1 MTPAE
6 DARVPIA
13 VAPAAALAARPRL
26 LGALEALLPVR
37 FVADGAEEAAGR
49 VVFAGGD
56 DGDGAEEAAGRV
68 VFAGG
73 AEGDGAADAAG
84 RVASGAGERGGSA
97 RVPELVLGDAP
108 ERAAEAVAVA
118 IGDDVFV
125 DRRLRGAT
133 LHDRLDGPVLAVG
146 DGERVL
152 ATGPDGAPAWVRD
165 DAGDRERVASAL
177 PELGEDS
184 IVYALLADRA
194 IAVVALLQFLRA
206 RLGAARWLPAPL
218 RAAIVFDDPNL
229 RRRSYGFIDYAEL
242 AEHAR
247 KHGYHAAMAMI
258 PIDAGRAHP
267 RALELFAQRPGP
279 LSLNIH
285 GNDHNAAELLAPRAD
300 GDARAFAAQALRR
313 VERFERRTG
322 LSVDRVMMPP
332 HGRCSQVMSQALGA
346 VGFDA
351 LSAIH
356 PLPWTNEWRRGPA
369 LTGMRPADFVGGCPV
384 IPRMPLQATASD
396 VALRAFLEHPVV
408 LYGHHQDVAGGLEP
422 LAEAARVVNALGDVT
437 WTSAG
442 EIALGNAQ
450 TRVVGGTLQVRA
462 FSRRLLLA
470 RPEDACGVTV
480 TAPEDAVEA
489 DALAGWS
496 VDGGSVTPFGTA
508 LEIPAAGERP
518 LTLRL
523 HGAGDVRADE
533 LRLPTWQPW
542 PKLRRIATEAR
553 DRVAPLRGQRAA

>member
-6 DARVPIA
+6 DARVAIA

-26 LGALEALLPVR
+26 LGALEELLPVR
-37 FVADGAEEAAGR
+37 FVPDGADGAVGR
-49 VVFAGGD
+49 VVF
-56 DGDGAEEAAGRV
+56 
-68 VFAGG
+68 GG
-73 AEGDGAADAAG
+73 APGGGAPAPA
-84 RVASGAGERGGSA
+84 
-97 RVPELVLGDAP
+97 PELVLGDAP
-108 ERAAEAVAVA
+108 LGAAEPVAVT
-118 IGDDVFV
+118 IGDDVHV

-133 LHDRLDGPVLAVG
+133 LHDRLDGPPLTVAP
-146 DGERVL
+146 GERVL
-152 ATGPDGAPAWVRD
+152 ATDPDGAPAWVRD
-165 DAGDRERVASAL
+165 DAGDAERVAAAL
-177 PELGEDS
+177 PELGADTV
-184 IVYALLADRA
+184 VYAVLADRA

-206 RLGAARWLPAPL
+206 RLGAARWRPAPL
-218 RAAIVFDDPNL
+218 RATIVFDDPNL
-229 RRRSYGFIDYAEL
+229 RRRSYGFIDYAQL
-242 AEHAR
+242 AAHAR
-247 KHGYHAAMAMI
+247 EHGYHAAMAMI

-285 GNDHNAAELLAPRAD
+285 GNDHNAAELLAPRTDDA
-300 GDARAFAAQALRR
+300 ARAFAAQALRR

-322 LSVDRVMMPP
+322 LGVDRVMMPP
-332 HGRCSQVMSQALGA
+332 HGRCSQVMSRALGA

-356 PLPWTNEWRRGPA
+356 PLPWTNEWRSGPA

-384 IPRMPLQATASD
+384 IPRMPLLASASD

-422 LAEAARVVNALGDVT
+422 LAAAARTVNALGDVT

-450 TRVVGGTLQVRA
+450 TRVTGGTLQVRA
-462 FSRRLLLA
+462 FSRRLVLA
-470 RPEDACGVTV
+470 PPGDARGVTV
-480 TAPEDAVEA
+480 VAPADAVDG
-489 DALAGWS
+489 DALTGWS
-496 VDGGSVTPFGTA
+496 VDGGGVTPFGAA
-508 LEIPAAGERP
+508 LEIPDAGERP

-523 HGAGDVRADE
+523 HGPGDVRADA
-533 LRLPTWQPW
+533 LRMPAWQPW

-553 DRVAPLRGQRAA
+553 DRVAPLRA